1 MTFSETVDLDTPIS
15 EADLDYIDEV
25 LHKYGNDDSILDI
38 CELDGFLTAL
48 VSGPEMIPPSRWF
61 SALWG
66 GPGNEPEWESEE
78 EMQRFMAL
86 LFHLMNS
93 NAMMLVETPEEF
105 QALFNLFE
113 KEGEAPV
120 TIPEEW
126 CFGYMRAVDL
136 GQWPSLPA
144 ELVTH
149 LQAIALHG
157 SEEYIDQLNTLTA
170 TEHQQTVTQ
179 IEPAARALHRHWLQ
193 QRAPELS
200 TSPHH
205 TKPKADPKTGRN
217 DPCPCGS
224 GKKFKRCC
232 LH

>member
-1 MTFSETVDLDTPIS
+1 MTFSETVDFSTPIR
-15 EADLDYIDEV
+15 EADLDYIDKV
-25 LHKYGNDDSILDI
+25 LHKYGNDDSILDT

-78 EMQRFMAL
+78 EMERFIAL
-86 LFHLMNS
+86 LFQLMNS
-93 NAMMLVETPEEF
+93 NAMVLTEDPEAFE
-105 QALFNLFE
+105 ALFHEAN
-113 KEGEAPV
+113 KEGEPSF
-120 TIPEEW
+120 TFPGEW

-144 ELVTH
+144 ELDTQ

-157 SEEYIDQLNTLTA
+157 REEHFDHLGTLTD
-170 TEHQQTVTQ
+170 TEHQHSITQ

-200 TSPHH
+200 TNSGPHR
-205 TKPKADPKTGRN
+205 AEPKTGRN

>member
-1 MTFSETVDLDTPIS
+1 MTFSETLDLDTPIS
-15 EADLDYIDEV
+15 EADLEFIEDV
-25 LHKYGNDDSILDI
+25 LLKYGNDDSVLDI

-66 GPGNEPEWESEE
+66 GPGNEPEWQSEE
-78 EMQRFMAL
+78 EMQRFTAL
-86 LFHLMNS
+86 LFQLMNS
-93 NAMMLVETPEEF
+93 NAMMLVETPAEF
-105 QALFNLFE
+105 SALFRITE
-113 KEGEAPV
+113 REGEAPFAIV
-120 TIPEEW
+120 EEW
-126 CFGYMRAVDL
+126 CFGYMRGVDL
-136 GQWPSLPA
+136 GQWPNLPA
-144 ELVTH
+144 ELDTQ

-157 SEEYIDQLNTLTA
+157 REEHFDHLGALTDA
-170 TEHQQTVTQ
+170 EHQHSITQ

-200 TSPHH
+200 TNSSPHR
-205 TKPKADPKTGRN
+205 ADPKTGRN

>member
-1 MTFSETVDLDTPIS
+1 MTFNETIDLETPIG
-15 EADLDYIDEV
+15 EADLEFIEEV

-61 SALWG
+61 SAIWG

-78 EMQRFMAL
+78 EMERFMAL

-93 NAMMLVETPEEF
+93 NAMALVETPEEF

-120 TIPEEW
+120 TIAEEW
-126 CFGYMRAVDL
+126 CFGYMRGVDL
-136 GQWPSLPA
+136 GQWPNLPA
-144 ELVTH
+144 ELNAQ

-157 SEEYIDQLNTLTA
+157 REEHFDHLGTLTA
-170 TEHQQTVTQ
+170 AEHQQSVTQ
-179 IEPAARALHRHWLQ
+179 IEPAARALHRHWLE
-193 QRAPELS
+193 QRAPEPP
-200 TSPHH
+200 TSPHR
-205 TKPKADPKTGRN
+205 AEPKTGRN
-217 DPCPCGS
+217 DLCPCGS

>member
-1 MTFSETVDLDTPIS
+1 MTFSETLNLDTPIS
-15 EADLDYIDEV
+15 EADLEFIEDV
-25 LHKYGNDDSILDI
+25 LLKYGNDDSVLDI

-86 LFHLMNS
+86 LFQLMNS
-93 NAMMLVETPEEF
+93 NAMVLTDAPEEF
-105 QALFNLFE
+105 QALFNIAE
-113 KEGEAPV
+113 KDGEASFTFPG
-120 TIPEEW
+120 EW
-126 CFGYMRAVDL
+126 CFGYMQGVDL

-144 ELVTH
+144 ELDAQ
-149 LQAIALHG
+149 LQAIALHAR
-157 SEEYIDQLNTLTA
+157 EEHFDYLGGLTKA
-170 TEHQQTVTQ
+170 EYQQTVTQ
-179 IEPAARALHRHWLQ
+179 IEPAARALHHHWLQ
-193 QRAPELS
+193 QRGPEPATAP
-200 TSPHH
+200 HR
-205 TKPKADPKTGRN
+205 ADPKTGRN
-217 DPCPCGS
+217 NPCPCGS